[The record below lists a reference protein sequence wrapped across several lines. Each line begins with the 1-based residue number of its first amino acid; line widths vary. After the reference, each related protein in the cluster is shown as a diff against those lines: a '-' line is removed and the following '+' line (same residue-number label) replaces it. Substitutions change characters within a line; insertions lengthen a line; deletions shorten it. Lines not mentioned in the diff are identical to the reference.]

1 MVQGVTVDHIPDPYP
16 LIDISEGMK
25 EVKAADPEN
34 RDLQYL
40 RVPYVAT
47 GEIDILYG
55 ILYESC
61 HPIHLHTLPSSLFL
75 AKLKLA
81 SPDDQWTG
89 VIGGPHKSFE
99 VLYQQAGDVMRL
111 MVHFV

>member
-1 MVQGVTVDHIPDPYP
+1 MTKDEWACSLDEADRCKQVVQGVTVDHITDPYP
-16 LIDISEGMK
+16 LIDISEAMK

-40 RVPYVAT
+40 CVPSDPS
-47 GEIDILYG
+47 GETDILFG
-55 ILYESC
+55 ILYKSC

-81 SPDDQWTG
+81 SPDDQWSHWRTTQ
-89 VIGGPHKSFE
+89 VF
-99 VLYQQAGDVMRL
+99 
-111 MVHFV
+111 